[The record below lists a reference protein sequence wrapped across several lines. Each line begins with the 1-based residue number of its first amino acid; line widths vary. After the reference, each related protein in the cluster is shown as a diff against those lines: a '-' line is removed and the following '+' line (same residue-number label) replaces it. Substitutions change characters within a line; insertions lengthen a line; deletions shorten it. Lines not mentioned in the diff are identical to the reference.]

1 MIWKMIEDLK
11 KSESK
16 SLSND
21 VDDEEDNDMKDDGGF
36 EEIGWKADPGLT
48 LAASWIIQSFPARHH
63 HPLTLDDDDD
73 ADDDDDGDDYDDGDD
88 DDDNDDD
95 VDDDNGNNDVAR
107 RGTMDSIGFHLQ
119 RFIRGT
125 HFLGRSPLWQSYSA
139 VALSS
144 IYVHENIQWRKVK
157 HFLSC
162 SPA

>member
-1 MIWKMIEDLK
+1 MIEDLK
-11 KSESK
+11 KSEWK

-73 ADDDDDGDDYDDGDD
+73 GVDDDDADDDDDVDE
-88 DDDNDDD
+88 
-95 VDDDNGNNDVAR
+95 DDDNGNNDVAR

-125 HFLGRSPLWQSYSA
+125 HFLGRSPLWQST
-139 VALSS
+139 L
-144 IYVHENIQWRKVK
+144 Q
-157 HFLSC
+157 
-162 SPA
+162 